1 MDLAIVV
8 ATWRRR
14 NAFSASE
21 TDMIADTPVLVSP
34 VSYSDPKLTSWTTV
48 ALAAI
53 GTALVVA
60 TFSRWWCGLAA
71 GVGVFLAARVA
82 VMRYVLAI
90 GSPLVLAFSR
100 IAHEPQLAWLAL
112 ALLGADL
119 VALVL
124 RARQRRNPPTPVES
138 ASPT

>member
-1 MDLAIVV
+1 MPI
-8 ATWRRR
+8 T
-14 NAFSASE
+14 
-21 TDMIADTPVLVSP
+21 
-34 VSYSDPKLTSWTTV
+34 
-48 ALAAI
+48 LAAI

-71 GVGVFLAARVA
+71 GVGVLLAARVA

-90 GSPLVLAFSR
+90 GSPLVLAFGR

-124 RARQRRNPPTPVES
+124 RARQRPNPPTPVES